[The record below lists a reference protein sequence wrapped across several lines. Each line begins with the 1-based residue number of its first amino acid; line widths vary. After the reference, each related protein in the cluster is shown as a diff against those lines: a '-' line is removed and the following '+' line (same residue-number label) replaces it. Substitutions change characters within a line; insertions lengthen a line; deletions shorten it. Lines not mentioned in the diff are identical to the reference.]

1 MKNSKTRYITE
12 IGVLSAIA
20 AVLMLFD
27 FPLWFAPA
35 FYKIDVS
42 ELAPLIGGFA
52 LGPAAGIIIE
62 AIKVVLHLLMKGT
75 STFFVGDISNF
86 IVGCSFIIPASVIY
100 KYNKSRKGAVIGMLA
115 GTLTLG
121 IVGSAF
127 NAFLLIPAY
136 SKILN
141 LPIEQIVAMGNAV
154 NSSIN
159 SVGSLVLY
167 AVVPFNLLKGIVV
180 SAITLLI
187 YKKISVIL
195 KK

>member
-1 MKNSKTRYITE
+1 
-12 IGVLSAIA
+12 
-20 AVLMLFD
+20 
-27 FPLWFAPA
+27 
-35 FYKIDVS
+35 
-42 ELAPLIGGFA
+42 
-52 LGPAAGIIIE
+52 
-62 AIKVVLHLLMKGT
+62 
-75 STFFVGDISNF
+75 
-86 IVGCSFIIPASVIY
+86 
-100 KYNKSRKGAVIGMLA
+100 MLA

-141 LPIEQIVAMGNAV
+141 LPIEQIVAMGHAV

-159 SVGSLVLY
+159 SFGSLVLY

>member
-1 MKNSKTRYITE
+1 MKQSKTKYLTE

-27 FPLWFAPA
+27 FPLWFAPS
-35 FYKIDVS
+35 FYKIDIS
-42 ELAPLIGGFA
+42 ELAPLIGAFA
-52 LGPAAGIIIE
+52 LGPIAGVIIE
-62 AIKVVLHLLMKGT
+62 ALKVIVHFLLKGT

-86 IVGCSFIIPASVIY
+86 VVGCSFIIPSALIY
-100 KYNKSRKGAVIGMLA
+100 KYNKTKSGAIVGMVV

-121 IVGSAF
+121 IIGSAI
-127 NAFLLIPAY
+127 NAFFLIPAY

-141 LPIEQIVAMGNAV
+141 LPIEKIVAMGNAV
-154 NSSIN
+154 NSSID
-159 SVGSLVLY
+159 SLSTLILY
-167 AVVPFNLLKGIVV
+167 AVVPFNLLKGTIVSV
-180 SAITLLI
+180 ITLLI